1 MNWLESKKRKIM
13 LLAFLSAFLGM
24 CQAASARQTTVVEFQ
39 GLDPVEVFYAQLDNG
54 KVIQTGIGAQ
64 CAPLE
69 SQVIIEKPFDSVSP
83 DLVAAAAASGTP
95 FPSVIVYSNG
105 AQFVLAN
112 AVISSYSVSGAVG
125 GVSVERLT
133 LAVEDIGPNPR
144 RP

>member
-83 DLVAAAAASGTP
+83 DLAEAAANGTV

-112 AVISSYSVSGAVG
+112 ALITSYSVSSAVG
-125 GVSVERLT
+125 GVAVEQLT

>member
-1 MNWLESKKRKIM
+1 MNCCTSKKRKVR
-13 LLAFLSAFLGM
+13 LLAFVLALLGL

-69 SQVIIEKPFDSVSP
+69 SQVVIEKPVDGVSAK
-83 DLVAAAAASGTP
+83 LAEATANGKI
-95 FPSVIVYSNG
+95 FPSIIVYSNG

-112 AVISSYSVSGAVG
+112 GLITSYSVSGAVG
-125 GVSVERLT
+125 GVAVERLT

-144 RP
+144 RR

>member
-24 CQAASARQTTVVEFQ
+24 CQVASARQTTVVEFQ
-39 GLDPVEVFYAQLDNG
+39 GLVPVEVFYAQLDNG

-69 SQVIIEKPFDSVSP
+69 SQVIIEKPVDSVSAK
-83 DLVAAAAASGTP
+83 LAEAVTNGTV

-125 GVSVERLT
+125 GVAVERLT